1 MPSDK
6 ETHSLMQRYKT
17 SQKLVMRMKYY
28 DRWSLYKSIFDMTDI
43 MLSRCNSTDGPK
55 ISCFK
60 NKTGVSVISKKWL
73 CVDPRYFW
81 KTSVLFDRPLIP
93 YWTSSDYRPWFPSQ
107 VGSLTCVLLC
117 LHEIAS
123 SELRLVQHLLTANTA
138 TDPFSS
144 IYLCTYFQA
153 LVGLK
158 PGIK

>member
-6 ETHSLMQRYKT
+6 EAHSLMQRYKT

-28 DRWSLYKSIFDMTDI
+28 DRSSLYKSIFDMTDI
-43 MLSRCNSTDGPK
+43 MLSRCSSTDGPK
-55 ISCFK
+55 ISGFK
-60 NKTGVSVISKKWL
+60 NKTGVSVISKKCL

-81 KTSVLFDRPLIP
+81 KTLVLFDRPLIP
-93 YWTSSDYRPWFPSQ
+93 LLDFDDYRLSFPSQ
-107 VGSLTCVLLC
+107 VGSLPCVLLC

-123 SELRLVQHLLTANTA
+123 LESRLVQHLLTANTA

-153 LVGLK
+153 LVGLQS
-158 PGIK
+158 GIK